1 MELTASVEA
10 IPGIGSIMA
19 GKLAKLDIRTVF
31 DLLYHL
37 PFRYEDRSLISPII
51 HAQPGEL
58 VTINATLDTIKNAFT
73 QKGKA
78 MQVAQVHDTT
88 KSLQI
93 IWFNQVYLT
102 RTLKVGQPYSF
113 YGKIDWF
120 GKKLTMISPEFEQLD
135 HDSHLHTGRIIPI
148 DPETAGLSS
157 KWLRGKIYWL
167 LDNFDPIAELAPKN
181 ILRAIHFPEK
191 IELVPES
198 KKRLAFDELFLL
210 QLRSLE
216 YKQKWVQVRLAHKL
230 QIPDLKLEEFI
241 ASWPFQPTISQN
253 KAIKE
258 ILADLS
264 LDKPMNR
271 LLEGDVGSG
280 KTIVAATAIYASHL
294 NNYKSLVMAPTQI
307 LADQHYQTLSNVLKP
322 FNIKV
327 GLVTGKIKDFDAVS
341 QVVVGT
347 QALLSENFNLDDVA
361 LVIIDE
367 QHKFGVTQRS
377 LAGAK
382 GISPH
387 ILTMTATP
395 IPRTIALAMYG
406 DLDLS
411 TLTDLPSGRQPVKT
425 WVVEEQK
432 RQAAYEWIRKQ
443 HAQAFVV
450 CPIIE
455 ESESLLSVKAVKVE
469 YEKLIKI
476 FPEFKIGLLHGR
488 LKAKEK
494 DEVLTKFRNGEIDI
508 LVSTPV
514 VEVGIDIP
522 NASIMVIEA
531 AERFG
536 LAQLHQLRGRV
547 GRGEVQAYCLLFS
560 ESDSSRLKA
569 LETHHSGIA
578 LAEIDMQLRGPGNVF
593 GTSQHGVAGFKIASF
608 TDLDLMQ
615 EAKAKAELVLPQLPK
630 LPHLRTLVE
639 KDKIALIQPN

>member
-1 MELTASVEA
+1 
-10 IPGIGSIMA
+10 
-19 GKLAKLDIRTVF
+19 
-31 DLLYHL
+31 
-37 PFRYEDRSLISPII
+37 
-51 HAQPGEL
+51 
-58 VTINATLDTIKNAFT
+58 
-73 QKGKA
+73 
-78 MQVAQVHDTT
+78 
-88 KSLQI
+88 
-93 IWFNQVYLT
+93 
-102 RTLKVGQPYSF
+102 
-113 YGKIDWF
+113 
-120 GKKLTMISPEFEQLD
+120 
-135 HDSHLHTGRIIPI
+135 
-148 DPETAGLSS
+148 
-157 KWLRGKIYWL
+157 
-167 LDNFDPIAELAPKN
+167 
-181 ILRAIHFPEK
+181 
-191 IELVPES
+191 
-198 KKRLAFDELFLL
+198 
-210 QLRSLE
+210 
-216 YKQKWVQVRLAHKL
+216 
-230 QIPDLKLEEFI
+230 
-241 ASWPFQPTISQN
+241 
-253 KAIKE
+253 
-258 ILADLS
+258 
-264 LDKPMNR
+264 
-271 LLEGDVGSG
+271 
-280 KTIVAATAIYASHL
+280 
-294 NNYKSLVMAPTQI
+294 
-307 LADQHYQTLSNVLKP
+307 
-322 FNIKV
+322 
-327 GLVTGKIKDFDAVS
+327 
-341 QVVVGT
+341 
-347 QALLSENFNLDDVA
+347 
-361 LVIIDE
+361 
-367 QHKFGVTQRS
+367 
-377 LAGAK
+377 
-382 GISPH
+382 
-387 ILTMTATP
+387 
-395 IPRTIALAMYG
+395 MYG